1 MLPFTLAAVHYH
13 PQPVD
18 DCPCFEDAIAVLAV
32 VLGTFTGHWYWARQP
47 FPALCFQR
55 LYGEESVVKA
65 IFVGFLRVVVGKL
78 MSYFQIPIL
87 PSDSR
92 LPNRISS
99 SAQNLIFRP
108 SLTLRFEPHHPIRIS
123 HPPTRA

>member
-1 MLPFTLAAVHYH
+1 MVPFTLAAVHYH

-32 VLGTFTGHWYWARQP
+32 VLGTFSGHWYWAQQP

-78 MSYFQIPIL
+78 PAHL
-87 PSDSR
+87 
-92 LPNRISS
+92 
-99 SAQNLIFRP
+99 
-108 SLTLRFEPHHPIRIS
+108 
-123 HPPTRA
+123 

>member
-78 MSYFQIPIL
+78 MSYFQFPIL
-87 PSDSR
+87 PADSR
-92 LPNRISS
+92 LSNRTSS
-99 SAQNLIFRP
+99 SDQNFILRQ
-108 SLTLRFEPHHPIRIS
+108 SLTL
-123 HPPTRA
+123 

>member
-1 MLPFTLAAVHYH
+1 MLPFTLSAVHYH

-78 MSYFQIPIL
+78 
-87 PSDSR
+87 
-92 LPNRISS
+92 
-99 SAQNLIFRP
+99 SALDPRP
-108 SLTLRFEPHHPIRIS
+108 S
-123 HPPTRA
+123 